1 MFKDKKN
8 IFLAIIGIVILAG
21 IIMFCIKGLNYNLSY
36 GKNASISVNMGKD
49 VDKNEIKQSPRLHHL
64 LRVVWRGE

>member
-36 GKNASISVNMGKD
+36 GKNASISVNMGKM
-49 VDKNEIKQSPRLHHL
+49 
-64 LRVVWRGE
+64 

>member
-21 IIMFCIKGLNYNLSY
+21 IIMFCIKINLL
-36 GKNASISVNMGKD
+36 
-49 VDKNEIKQSPRLHHL
+49 E
-64 LRVVWRGE
+64 

>member
-49 VDKNEIKQSPRLHHL
+49 VDKWNKTIGGRNNRKQSKC
-64 LRVVWRGE
+64 

>member
-21 IIMFCIKGLNYNLSY
+21 IIMFCIKGLNYNMERML
-36 GKNASISVNMGKD
+36 VF
-49 VDKNEIKQSPRLHHL
+49 Q
-64 LRVVWRGE
+64 